1 MGTLIQYCTEASK
14 FDGQFAWQAAGMGY
28 IILTRHGHIIA
39 IDGGGCRED
48 AEGMIKLMERAA
60 GGRPRVDL
68 WIITHP
74 HIDHYA
80 ALMKTAEDPALC
92 ERIDVDA
99 VMTCIPDS
107 FTWMR
112 RGELC
117 SAQKDIDRVNA
128 LAAGVGA
135 RAVRAA
141 VGDKLDIDGTEIEI
155 LHTFENAA
163 TVADP
168 NELSIV
174 FTVRGDTKKVMFTGD
189 AYPSGLEVVY
199 RAHREHPEHLK
210 CDILQAAHHGLNG
223 GHTLFY
229 KLVDAD
235 TVLVP
240 ISRAGDRA
248 MNLPEE
254 NVAHHNLYAERRAA
268 SVIRAFCGTAAIEI

>member
-28 IILTRHGHIIA
+28 IILTRHGHIIS

-48 AEGMIKLMERAA
+48 AEGMISLMERAA
-60 GGRPRVDL
+60 GERPRVDL

-74 HIDHYA
+74 HNDHYT
-80 ALMKTAEDPALC
+80 ALLKIAEDPELQKRL
-92 ERIDVDA
+92 EIDT
-99 VMTCIPDS
+99 VMSCIPES

-117 SAQKDIDRVNA
+117 NAQKDIDRVSSLA
-128 LAAGVGA
+128 GKLGCSSKRAAAGE
-135 RAVRAA
+135 RI
-141 VGDKLDIDGTEIEI
+141 DIDGTVIEI
-155 LHTFENAA
+155 LHTYENAA

-174 FTVRGDTKKVMFTGD
+174 FTVSGDTKRIMFTGD
-189 AYPSGLEVVY
+189 AYPAGLEVVY
-199 RAHREHPEHLK
+199 RAYRERPEELK

-240 ISRAGDRA
+240 ISRSGDRA

-268 SVIRAFCGTAAIEI
+268 TVIKAFCGTAAIEI

>member
-48 AEGMIKLMERAA
+48 AEGMIALMERAV
-60 GGRPRVDL
+60 GKRPRVDL
-68 WIITHP
+68 WILTHL
-74 HIDHYA
+74 HNDHYT
-80 ALMKTAEDPALC
+80 ALLKIAEDPTLR
-92 ERIDVDA
+92 ERLEIDT
-99 VMTCIPDS
+99 VMSCIPES

-117 SAQKDIDRVNA
+117 NAQKDINRVSSLADRLGCSHRRA
-128 LAAGVGA
+128 AAG
-135 RAVRAA
+135 
-141 VGDKLDIDGTEIEI
+141 DQIDIDGTVVEI
-155 LHTFENAA
+155 LHTYENAA

-174 FTVRGDTKKVMFTGD
+174 FTVSGDTKKIMFTGD
-189 AYPSGLEVVY
+189 AYPAGLEVVY
-199 RAHREHPEHLK
+199 RAYRERPEELK

-240 ISRAGDRA
+240 ISRSGDRA

-254 NVAHHNLYAERRAA
+254 NAAHHNLYAERRAA
-268 SVIRAFCGTAAIEI
+268 TVIKAFCGTAAIEI